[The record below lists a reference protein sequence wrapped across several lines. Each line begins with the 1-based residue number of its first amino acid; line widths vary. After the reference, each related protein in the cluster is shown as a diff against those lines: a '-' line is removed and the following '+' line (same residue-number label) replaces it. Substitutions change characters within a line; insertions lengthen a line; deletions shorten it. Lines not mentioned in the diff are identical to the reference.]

1 MGGPTSVKHP
11 YDPRRVSAPGS
22 APVRQAHRVVVHAAG
37 RHVAPGL
44 VAGGL
49 LVAAFLS
56 TAMVAG
62 STVGSPAVR
71 DSAVES
77 ALGRSAAAAAPMQI
91 ASAGFLGESSIWM
104 SSRDVVRS
112 TAPARRPTVL
122 TQAGGRVAAAAVSL
136 PARHDPSPT
145 PRPAAT
151 PRPIATAVPTAA
163 HAKAVTPSP
172 KATPKP
178 AVTSRSVAKATPA
191 KATPVHT
198 TPAIVYRYRASG
210 RATWGPFGGAV
221 ITRLPP
227 GTQIRVCGR
236 LGCWQGVSSGHG
248 PSAGGGNLVD
258 LSEEVFRRI
267 CGPLGIGVGSIV
279 LSWR

>member
-1 MGGPTSVKHP
+1 M
-11 YDPRRVSAPGS
+11 
-22 APVRQAHRVVVHAAG
+22 RQAHRVGARAAG
-37 RHVAPGL
+37 HHVAPGL

-62 STVGSPAVR
+62 STAGGPATR
-71 DSAVES
+71 GHSVES
-77 ALGRSAAAAAPMQI
+77 TIGRSAAAAQPMQI
-91 ASAGFLGESSIWM
+91 ASAGFEEQAPIEM
-104 SSRDVVRS
+104 SGDVLRS

-122 TQAGGRVAAAAVSL
+122 TLAAGRVAPVPVGL
-136 PARHDPSPT
+136 PAEYNPSPSPRPT
-145 PRPAAT
+145 ATARPAAT
-151 PRPIATAVPTAA
+151 GTPTAA
-163 HAKAVTPSP
+163 RAKAVPPPSP
-172 KATPKP
+172 KATQKP
-178 AVTSRSVAKATPA
+178 ATKSRTVS
-191 KATPVHT
+191 KATPVKAT
-198 TPAIVYRYRASG
+198 PVKATPVRPPTPAIVYRYRASG

-248 PSAGGGNLVD
+248 PSADGGNLVD
-258 LSEEVFRRI
+258 LSSEVFRRV
-267 CGPLGIGVGSIV
+267 CGPLGVGVGSIV

>member
-1 MGGPTSVKHP
+1 M
-11 YDPRRVSAPGS
+11 
-22 APVRQAHRVVVHAAG
+22 RQAHRVNAHAAG

-49 LVAAFLS
+49 LVVAFLS
-56 TAMVAG
+56 TAVVAG
-62 STVGSPAVR
+62 STAGGPAAPGH
-71 DSAVES
+71 SVES
-77 ALGRSAAAAAPMQI
+77 AIGRSATAALPVQV
-91 ASAGFLGESSIWM
+91 ASAGSLDEAPIEM
-104 SSRDVVRS
+104 SGDVVRS

-122 TQAGGRVAAAAVSL
+122 TLAAGRVAAVAVEQ
-136 PARHDPSPT
+136 PARLDPSPT

-151 PRPIATAVPTAA
+151 ARPVATAAPTAA
-163 HAKAVTPSP
+163 RAKAVPAPSP

-178 AVTSRSVAKATPA
+178 ATKSPTVAKATPA
-191 KATPVHT
+191 KAAPAKATPVRT
-198 TPAIVYRYRASG
+198 PPPAIVYRYRASG

-236 LGCWQGVSSGHG
+236 LGCWEGVSSGHG
-248 PSAGGGNLVD
+248 PSADGGNLVD
-258 LSEEVFRRI
+258 LSSEVFRRI

>member
-1 MGGPTSVKHP
+1 MSVKHP
-11 YDPRRVSAPGS
+11 YDPRRVRAPGS
-22 APVRQAHRVVVHAAG
+22 TPVRQAHRVGARAAG

-62 STVGSPAVR
+62 STAGGPSTR
-71 DSAVES
+71 GHSVES
-77 ALGRSAAAAAPMQI
+77 TIGRSAAAAQPMQI
-91 ASAGFLGESSIWM
+91 ASAGFEEQASIEM
-104 SSRDVVRS
+104 SGDVLRS
-112 TAPARRPTVL
+112 TAAVRRPTVL
-122 TQAGGRVAAAAVSL
+122 TLAAGRIAPVAVGL
-136 PARHDPSPT
+136 PAEYNPLPSPRPT
-145 PRPAAT
+145 ATSRPAAT
-151 PRPIATAVPTAA
+151 AAPTAA
-163 HAKAVTPSP
+163 RAKAVPPPSP
-172 KATPKP
+172 KATQKP
-178 AVTSRSVAKATPA
+178 ATKSPTVATAIPV
-191 KATPVHT
+191 KATPVRPP

-248 PSAGGGNLVD
+248 PSADGGNLVD
-258 LSEEVFRRI
+258 LSSEVFRRV
-267 CGPLGIGVGSIV
+267 CGPLGVGVGSIV

>member
-1 MGGPTSVKHP
+1 MKHP
-11 YDPRRVSAPGS
+11 YDPRRTRASGS
-22 APVRQAHRVVVHAAG
+22 MPVRQAHRVDAHAAG
-37 RHVAPGL
+37 LHVAPGL

-62 STVGSPAVR
+62 STAGGP
-71 DSAVES
+71 SARGHSVES
-77 ALGRSAAAAAPMQI
+77 AIGRSAAAALPVQI
-91 ASAGFLGESSIWM
+91 ASAG
-104 SSRDVVRS
+104 SRDEAPIEMSGDVVLS
-112 TAPARRPTVL
+112 TASVRRPTVL
-122 TQAGGRVAAAAVSL
+122 TLAGGRVAAVAIELS
-136 PARHDPSPT
+136 ARFDPSPT
-145 PRPAAT
+145 ARPT
-151 PRPIATAVPTAA
+151 ATARPVATAAPTAA
-163 HAKAVTPSP
+163 RAKAVPPPSP

-178 AVTSRSVAKATPA
+178 ATKSPTVARATPA
-191 KATPVHT
+191 KTTPVRT
-198 TPAIVYRYRASG
+198 PPPAIVYQNRAAG

-236 LGCWQGVSSGHG
+236 LGCWAGVSSGHG
-248 PSAGGGNLVD
+248 PSADGGNLVD
-258 LSEEVFRRI
+258 LSSEVFRRV

>member
-1 MGGPTSVKHP
+1 M
-11 YDPRRVSAPGS
+11 
-22 APVRQAHRVVVHAAG
+22 RQAHRVGARAAG
-37 RHVAPGL
+37 HHVAPGL

-62 STVGSPAVR
+62 STAGGPATR
-71 DSAVES
+71 GHSVES
-77 ALGRSAAAAAPMQI
+77 TIGRSAAAAQPMQI
-91 ASAGFLGESSIWM
+91 ASAGFEEQASIEM
-104 SSRDVVRS
+104 SGDVLPS

-122 TQAGGRVAAAAVSL
+122 TLAAGRVAPVPVGL
-136 PARHDPSPT
+136 PAEYNPSPSPRPT
-145 PRPAAT
+145 ATARPAAT
-151 PRPIATAVPTAA
+151 ATPTAA
-163 HAKAVTPSP
+163 RAKAVPPPSP
-172 KATPKP
+172 KATQKP
-178 AVTSRSVAKATPA
+178 ATKSRTVSKVTPVKAIPV
-191 KATPVHT
+191 KATPVKAT
-198 TPAIVYRYRASG
+198 PVKATPVKATPVRPPTPAIVYRYRASG

-248 PSAGGGNLVD
+248 PSADGGNLVD
-258 LSEEVFRRI
+258 LSSEVFRRV
-267 CGPLGIGVGSIV
+267 CGPLGVGVGSIV

>member
-1 MGGPTSVKHP
+1 
-11 YDPRRVSAPGS
+11 
-22 APVRQAHRVVVHAAG
+22 VRQAHRVGARAAG
-37 RHVAPGL
+37 HHVAPGL

-62 STVGSPAVR
+62 STAGGPATR
-71 DSAVES
+71 GHSVES
-77 ALGRSAAAAAPMQI
+77 TIGRSAAAALPMKI
-91 ASAGFLGESSIWM
+91 ASAGFEEQASIEM
-104 SSRDVVRS
+104 SGDVLRS

-122 TQAGGRVAAAAVSL
+122 TLAAGRVAPVPVGL
-136 PARHDPSPT
+136 PAEYNPSPSPRPT
-145 PRPAAT
+145 ATARPAAT
-151 PRPIATAVPTAA
+151 ATPTAA
-163 HAKAVTPSP
+163 RAKAVPPPSP
-172 KATPKP
+172 KATQKP
-178 AVTSRSVAKATPA
+178 ATKSRTVSKVTPV
-191 KATPVHT
+191 KATPVKAT
-198 TPAIVYRYRASG
+198 PVKATPVRPPTPAIVYRYRASG

-248 PSAGGGNLVD
+248 PSADGGNLVD
-258 LSEEVFRRI
+258 LSSEVFRRV
-267 CGPLGIGVGSIV
+267 CGPLGVGVGSIV